1 MEYQKSSKTAQLL
14 ENQILKTSSTL
25 IPIVELDELK
35 DEKKKVQELLVTKP
49 ESSAF
54 SYFYSMIPKEIL
66 GIPVAEIRKDIS
78 EMSQLSSM

>member
-14 ENQILKTSSTL
+14 ENQIFKTSSTL
-25 IPIVELDELK
+25 IPIADELK
-35 DEKKKVQELLVTKP
+35 DEKKKERELLVTKP